1 MTTDAISFRGIPEWL
16 VRLRAQAGG
25 GPAQPPAPTAPSP
38 PPDAQAAQ
46 LDALKAELGRL
57 RVDMEASVKA
67 QADVDARER
76 AELVAMIVD
85 QKDQIEQLLTTV
97 RRLEDTLQASREY
110 ATELATKLAESIQAR
125 IADVA
130 RLQGQLDASE
140 AGRRL
145 QGERLGILEA
155 QTREIPGLRDQ
166 LMKAQIAL
174 ELYRAYAARLQ
185 QQLTAAGVDP
195 LPLPDIPQSALDAA
209 TAAGGDR

>member
-1 MTTDAISFRGIPEWL
+1 MTTDLIHFRGIPEWL
-16 VRLRAQAGG
+16 LRLRAGTSAA
-25 GPAQPPAPTAPSP
+25 PAQPPAPPP
-38 PPDAQAAQ
+38 PPDAHAAQ

-76 AELVAMIVD
+76 DELIRMIVD
-85 QKDQIEQLLTTV
+85 QKGQIEDLLTTV

-110 ATELATKLAESIQAR
+110 ATELATKLATSIQER

-130 RLQGQLDASE
+130 RLQGLLDASE
-140 AGRRL
+140 AGRAK
-145 QGERLGILEA
+145 QGERLGALEA

-174 ELYRAYAARLQ
+174 ELYRAYAGRLQ
-185 QQLTAAGVDP
+185 AQLLAAGVDP

-209 TAAGGDR
+209 TAAGGDQ